1 MAAVMAQPLPRSDA
15 QAPASE
21 KPGSALEALRAQV
34 RGVAATFK
42 TRRGRQAAQL
52 MATAESD
59 SALAKAFRNQVILA
73 SREEGRALLV
83 RAIKDGTLAKTLDA
97 EIALDL
103 IYGPLFYRLLAGH
116 APLDEAFAGAVVDLA
131 LSGLTDTPR

>member
-1 MAAVMAQPLPRSDA
+1 M
-15 QAPASE
+15 
-21 KPGSALEALRAQV
+21 
-34 RGVAATFK
+34 
-42 TRRGRQAAQL
+42 
-52 MATAESD
+52 ESD
-59 SALAKAFRNQVILA
+59 SELAKAFRNQVILA